1 MSTAMYSSRDK
12 LNWECKY
19 GIDLA
24 TAQRRVGLI
33 SVDPQMCLN
42 PALAIHSGDM
52 PPPLYIC
59 SDCADYLRHDQGEY
73 MVDLLLPMPHVS
85 TTCENKVRGVLPAS
99 LLRLP

>member
-1 MSTAMYSSRDK
+1 MTLK
-12 LNWECKY
+12 LLRLW
-19 GIDLA
+19 
-24 TAQRRVGLI
+24 T
-33 SVDPQMCLN
+33 QMCVN

-85 TTCENKVRGVLPAS
+85 TTCENKVRVF
-99 LLRLP
+99 